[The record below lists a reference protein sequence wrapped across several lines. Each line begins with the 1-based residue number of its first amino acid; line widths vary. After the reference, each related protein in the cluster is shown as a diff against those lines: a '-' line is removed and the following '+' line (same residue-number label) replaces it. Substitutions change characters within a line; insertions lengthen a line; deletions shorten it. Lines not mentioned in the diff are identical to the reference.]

1 MSFVQINDCY
11 ALSYC
16 DVSTGELKV
25 TSFNDQATL
34 INEITTI
41 NPNEIVVN
49 EHIAEEL
56 KRQISLTTETITV
69 LNEIS
74 DAHYAVNTSNE
85 QSLYNATQL
94 LLDYI
99 FHTQKRD
106 LSHIETVVKYEA
118 VDFMKMDFYAKR
130 NLELT
135 ESIRLKSKKEHYY
148 G

>member
-49 EHIAEEL
+49 EHIDEEL

-99 FHTQKRD
+99 FHTQNEIY
-106 LSHIETVVKYEA
+106 LI
-118 VDFMKMDFYAKR
+118 
-130 NLELT
+130 
-135 ESIRLKSKKEHYY
+135 
-148 G
+148 